1 MNQRTSVF
9 ANGLIWFGAAVSVAE
24 IEAGIQSGNNWA
36 ALIAGHLLGGL
47 ILFAVGLI
55 GARLRLNAMETAATA
70 FGNLGSK
77 FFALLNLLQLVGWTA
92 VMIAQGTTALGG
104 LQESLKSPMTS
115 AGLAL
120 VIAIWLFVGIKRA
133 ATIATVGMS
142 LLVVLF
148 ALLTFKI
155 FGGSLDADAVAVVA
169 DVGTVAG
176 VANAAGS
183 AAEGAATVAGVAN
196 AAGNAVAVAKSLSFW
211 SAFEISVAMPLSWL
225 PLISDYTKNAER
237 PFAGTLASAAVYT
250 LVSMWMYAIG
260 IVIGTSGICDI
271 PSTILAVGFGAAGVA
286 IVAFSTITT
295 TFLDAYSSGESAST
309 ICSKLN
315 PKVVGCITCAVG
327 AALAISGI
335 INRYTDFLY
344 LIASVFAPMAAVLLV
359 SHYLVRKSFVR
370 WNLFSWLVGFIA
382 YHVASRFSVEFIG
395 PSIIAMTASAAFAA
409 FASATSFGARRI
421 AK

>member
-36 ALIAGHLLGGL
+36 ALIAGHLLGGA

-55 GARLRLNAMETAATA
+55 GARLRLNAMETTATA

-104 LQESLKSPMTS
+104 LQESLKSPLTS

-133 ATIATVGMS
+133 ATIAIVGMS
-142 LLVVLF
+142 LLAVLF

-155 FGGSLDADAVAVVA
+155 FGGSLAAGAVTAASAVA
-169 DVGTVAG
+169 
-176 VANAAGS
+176 S
-183 AAEGAATVAGVAN
+183 
-196 AAGNAVAVAKSLSFW
+196 AKSLSFW

-237 PFAGTLASAAVYT
+237 PFAGTFVSATVYT

-260 IVIGTSGICDI
+260 IVIGTSGVGDI
-271 PSTILAVGFGAAGVA
+271 PSAILAVGFGGAGVA

-295 TFLDAYSSGESAST
+295 TFLDAYSSGESATT
-309 ICSKLN
+309 ICCKLN

-335 INRYTDFLY
+335 IDRYTDFLY

-370 WNLFSWLVGFIA
+370 WNLFSWLVGFFA
-382 YHVASRFSVEFIG
+382 YHIACNLSVEFIG
-395 PSIIAMTASAAFAA
+395 PTIIAMLASSVFAM
-409 FASATSFGARRI
+409 FGMIKNRS
-421 AK
+421 

>member
-115 AGLAL
+115 VGLAL

-169 DVGTVAG
+169 DVGTVA
-176 VANAAGS
+176 ASAAGT
-183 AAEGAATVAGVAN
+183 AAAAYQ
-196 AAGNAVAVAKSLSFW
+196 LSFW

-309 ICSKLN
+309 ICNKLN

>member
-155 FGGSLDADAVAVVA
+155 FGGSLDADAVA
-169 DVGTVAG
+169 
-176 VANAAGS
+176 AAGAETP
-183 AAEGAATVAGVAN
+183 AAAYQ
-196 AAGNAVAVAKSLSFW
+196 LSFW

-271 PSTILAVGFGAAGVA
+271 PSAILAVGFGAAGVA

>member
-36 ALIAGHLLGGL
+36 ALIAGHLLGGA

-55 GARLRLNAMETAATA
+55 GARLRLNAMETTATA

-104 LQESLKSPMTS
+104 LQESLKSPLTS

-120 VIAIWLFVGIKRA
+120 VIAAWLFVGIKRA
-133 ATIATVGMS
+133 ATIAIVGMS
-142 LLVVLF
+142 LLAVLF

-155 FGGSLDADAVAVVA
+155 FGGSLAAGAVTAASAVA
-169 DVGTVAG
+169 
-176 VANAAGS
+176 S
-183 AAEGAATVAGVAN
+183 
-196 AAGNAVAVAKSLSFW
+196 AKSLSFW

-237 PFAGTLASAAVYT
+237 PFAGTFVSATVYT

-260 IVIGTSGICDI
+260 IVIGTSGVGDI
-271 PSTILAVGFGAAGVA
+271 PSAILAVGFGGAGVA

-295 TFLDAYSSGESAST
+295 TFLDAYSSGESATT
-309 ICSKLN
+309 ICCKLN
-315 PKVVGCITCAVG
+315 PKVVGGITCAVG

-335 INRYTDFLY
+335 IDRYTDFLY

-370 WNLFSWLVGFIA
+370 WNLFSWLVGFFA
-382 YHVASRFSVEFIG
+382 YHIACNLSVEFIG
-395 PSIIAMTASAAFAA
+395 PTIIAMLASAVFAM
-409 FASATSFGARRI
+409 FGMIKNRS
-421 AK
+421 

>member
-70 FGNLGSK
+70 FGKRGSK
-77 FFALLNLLQLVGWTA
+77 FFASLNLLQLVGWTA
-92 VMIAQGTTALGG
+92 VMIAQGTAALGG
-104 LQESLKSPMTS
+104 LEESLRSPFTS

-120 VIAIWLFVGIKRA
+120 AVATWLFVGIKRA
-133 ATIATVGMS
+133 ASIATVGMA
-142 LLVVLF
+142 LLAILF

-155 FGGSLDADAVAVVA
+155 FGGALTGGALTGGALTGGSLAVGAGAVAA
-169 DVGTVAG
+169 DTA
-176 VANAAGS
+176 S
-183 AAEGAATVAGVAN
+183 R
-196 AAGNAVAVAKSLSFW
+196 LSFW
-211 SAFEISVAMPLSWL
+211 GAFEISVAMPLSWL

-237 PFAGTLASAAVYT
+237 PFAGTLVSALVYT
-250 LVSMWMYAIG
+250 LVSMWMYGIG
-260 IVIGTSGICDI
+260 IVIGNSGVGDI
-271 PSTILAVGFGAAGVA
+271 PSAILAVGFGGAGVA

-309 ICSKLN
+309 IFNKLN

-335 INRYTDFLY
+335 IDRYADFLY

-359 SHYLVRKSFVR
+359 SHYLVRKPFVR
-370 WNLFSWLVGFIA
+370 WNLFSWLVGFAA
-382 YHVASRFSVEFIG
+382 YHAASRFSVEFIG
-395 PSIIAMTASAAFAA
+395 PTIIAMAVSALLAA
-409 FASATSFGARRI
+409 CSLAVSKCDPRAC
-421 AK
+421 

>member
-1 MNQRTSVF
+1 
-9 ANGLIWFGAAVSVAE
+9 
-24 IEAGIQSGNNWA
+24 
-36 ALIAGHLLGGL
+36 GGL

-55 GARLRLNAMETAATA
+55 GARLRLNAMETTATA
-70 FGNLGSK
+70 FGKSGSK

-104 LQESLKSPMTS
+104 LQESLKSTLTS

-120 VIAIWLFVGIKRA
+120 VIAAWLFVGIKRA

-142 LLVVLF
+142 FLAVLF

-155 FGGSLDADAVAVVA
+155 FGGSLAAEIE
-169 DVGTVAG
+169 T
-176 VANAAGS
+176 AAGAVTP
-183 AAEGAATVAGVAN
+183 AAAHQ
-196 AAGNAVAVAKSLSFW
+196 LSFW

-225 PLISDYTKNAER
+225 PLISDYTKNAEK
-237 PFAGTLASAAVYT
+237 PFAGTLVSAVVYT

-260 IVIGTSGICDI
+260 IVIGTSGVGDI
-271 PSTILAVGFGAAGVA
+271 PSAILAVGFGGAGVA

-295 TFLDAYSSGESAST
+295 TFLDAYSSGESATT

-327 AALAISGI
+327 AVLAISGI
-335 INRYTDFLY
+335 IDRYTDFLY

-359 SHYLVRKSFVR
+359 SHYFVRNLFVR
-370 WNLFSWLVGFIA
+370 WNLFSWFVGFVA
-382 YHVASRFSVEFIG
+382 YHVASGLSVEFIG
-395 PSIIAMTASAAFAA
+395 PTIIAMLISAIFAFAGCLMTIKS
-409 FASATSFGARRI
+409 AS
-421 AK
+421 

>member
-1 MNQRTSVF
+1 MNQRTGIF

-55 GARLRLNAMETAATA
+55 GARLRLNAMETTATA
-70 FGNLGSK
+70 FGKSGSK

-104 LQESLKSPMTS
+104 LENSLKSPMTS
-115 AGLAL
+115 IGLAL

-142 LLVVLF
+142 FLAVLF

-155 FGGSLDADAVAVVA
+155 FGGSLAAEIE
-169 DVGTVAG
+169 T
-176 VANAAGS
+176 AAGAVTP
-183 AAEGAATVAGVAN
+183 AAAHQ
-196 AAGNAVAVAKSLSFW
+196 LSFW

-225 PLISDYTKNAER
+225 PLISDYTKNAEK
-237 PFAGTLASAAVYT
+237 PFAGTLVSAVVYT

-271 PSTILAVGFGAAGVA
+271 PSAILAVGFGVAGVA
-286 IVAFSTITT
+286 IVAFSTIAT

-327 AALAISGI
+327 AVLAISGI
-335 INRYTDFLY
+335 IDRYTDFLY

-359 SHYLVRKSFVR
+359 SHYFVRNLFVR
-370 WNLFSWLVGFIA
+370 WNLFSWFVGFVA
-382 YHVASRFSVEFIG
+382 YHVASGLSVEFIG
-395 PSIIAMTASAAFAA
+395 PTIIAMLISAIFAFAGCLMTIKS
-409 FASATSFGARRI
+409 AS
-421 AK
+421 